1 MAKIEFTQQ
10 QKDTIVERLQDYM
23 GSELDVE
30 LGQFDAEFLLDF
42 ITKELG
48 GHFYNKG
55 IEDARTVFEKRV
67 QSIDEDLYAIEQ
79 DVT

>member
-10 QKDTIVERLQDYM
+10 QKDVIVERLQDYM
-23 GSELDVE
+23 SSELDID

-42 ITKELG
+42 ITNELG

-55 IEDARTVFEKRV
+55 IQDARTVFEQRV

-79 DVT
+79 DVS

>member
-1 MAKIEFTQQ
+1 MAKIEFDQQ
-10 QKDTIVERLQDYM
+10 QKEVMVTRLQDYM
-23 GSELDVE
+23 ASELDVE

-42 ITKELG
+42 ISNELG

-55 IEDARTVFEKRV
+55 IQDARAVFEQRV

-79 DVT
+79 EVN

>member
-55 IEDARTVFEKRV
+55 IEDARTVFEQRV